1 MKNKYWM
8 ALGVT
13 LAVLTGCHDND
24 EGGSTDIDR
33 QILVLSAGMESGTVG
48 TRAGSTNFPNDGV
61 IAVTAAYYT
70 GAGTATDWTS
80 YSDIQNARAE
90 TDQDLSSG
98 ATYTFAWDTPRYW
111 PFNGSEL
118 VFIAYSPQA
127 VAGSGVELIDATNLR
142 LTLREDMPDVM
153 YASVNATA
161 ADYPYS
167 KADQD
172 INYSTVNLGEF
183 RHALSQVSVRVTADA
198 SMNPDVELVGVQLKT
213 TRPFATLD
221 LLGGDTGLLVGTDR
235 QDFVWD
241 LLSGASYAFYSA
253 DYTGLAMFYPGTEA
267 DTSLLITLQDGPLT
281 VTWEF
286 GVEEFLIGSTTD
298 AVTFRRAQRAELVVT
313 VRGVDVINPNDA
325 VTLQGILA
333 DWVDR
338 GDYRIVIN

>member
-13 LAVLTGCHDND
+13 LAMLTGCNDND
-24 EGGSTDIDR
+24 DGGSADIDR
-33 QILVLSAGMESGTVG
+33 QILALSAGIQSETAG

-61 IAVTAAYYT
+61 IAVTAAYYA
-70 GAGTATDWTS
+70 GAGTTDWTS

-90 TDQDLSSG
+90 TDQDLGSG

-111 PFNGSEL
+111 PFDGREL

-127 VAGSGVELIDATNLR
+127 VAGSGVELMDATNLR
-142 LTLREDMPDVM
+142 LTLKEDMPDVM

-161 ADYPYS
+161 ADNPYS
-167 KADQD
+167 KADQGT
-172 INYSTVNLGEF
+172 NYNTVNLGEF

-198 SMNPDVELVGVQLKT
+198 SMNPAVRLMGVQPKT

-221 LLGGDTGLLVGTDR
+221 LLRGDTGLTVLPD
-235 QDFVWD
+235 QQNFVWD
-241 LLSGASYAFYSA
+241 LYSGGSYNFNDD
-253 DYTGLAMFYPGTEA
+253 DYTGLAMFYPGTEG
-267 DTSLLITLQDGPLT
+267 DTSLIVTLEDGPIT
-281 VTWEF
+281 QTWEF
-286 GVEEFLIGSTTD
+286 DVDEFLISNTQNS
-298 AVTFRRAQRAELVVT
+298 VTFRRAQRAELIVT
-313 VRGVDVINPNDA
+313 VKGVDVIHPNDQ
-325 VTLQGILA
+325 VTLQGVLA